1 MKKTIIVFVALSFCA
16 TANSSELGAVLR
28 NNDGVRKYMQKNSKG
43 AFDGFAD
50 ALGDLPFSGAVH
62 YNLGNAF
69 MANQEPN
76 KALSEYREAMRL
88 APGDSPSDKEIRF
101 RSLFN
106 AAVALTGLKKTDE
119 ALDLYQKALEI
130 KPDSL
135 ETKTNIELL
144 TQGQGGGGDN
154 ENENQDDKSE
164 QGDKEDKKDK
174 EGQGKDDKEN
184 KQPKNPEK
192 FENPKPK
199 PRPFQSEQLSQQDVG
214 RILEE
219 LKRQEEQIRARM
231 QNEGAKDAPP
241 DKDW

>member
-1 MKKTIIVFVALSFCA
+1 MKKTALVLIASIVSAA
-16 TANSSELGAVLR
+16 AHAGELGAVLR
-28 NNDGVRKYMQKNSKG
+28 NNDGVRKYQQKNSKG

-76 KALSEYREAMRL
+76 KALSEYREAIRL
-88 APGDSPSDKEIRF
+88 APSDSASDKEIRF

-144 TQGQGGGGDN
+144 TAGQGGGGEDD
-154 ENENQDDKSE
+154 NENQDDK
-164 QGDKEDKKDK
+164 GDKEDKKDK